1 MYTDIRLYH
10 ALGAVLRGEE
20 FDGGAA
26 VQRMEKWLI
35 ENGSFQAL
43 YAVTELNEQDFLCMF
58 DASLYVGC
66 REKYYAVG
74 TYMTEKGCKT
84 KAEVMQEEH
93 KEKEMPML
101 EAV

>member
-1 MYTDIRLYH
+1 MSCARRNISVPSTLTLLSLPH
-10 ALGAVLRGEE
+10 L
-20 FDGGAA
+20 
-26 VQRMEKWLI
+26 
-35 ENGSFQAL
+35 QAL